1 MLLELGDILCLYVL
15 LRPEERLLMVTA
27 NLDAKNDSRPV
38 GEESE
43 ECRFIWNLLT
53 RFSGYRWPLV
63 KLHLYS
69 KCSPLNLQ
77 IRRLTCDPV

>member
-1 MLLELGDILCLYVL
+1 
-15 LRPEERLLMVTA
+15 MVTA

-63 KLHLYS
+63 KMHLYS